1 MRLKLI
7 LTGVPIA
14 AALIA
19 VFLLLHRAPTRPVAY
34 VQGPDFPGRRQ
45 YEYLAVDAGTKTGFE
60 CIYLVKSYGY
70 DPSENLEGQ
79 RAVLAKIQ
87 RSLEKVAIPAG
98 QLFDIVAVVRATAPE
113 GVAAL
118 KKEYLKVR
126 LMGSCDGSSFETF
139 STDEDVHVFESSG
152 YGTSRGYLRANVVFD
167 NAGDRYLLSPGQT
180 LRLEYL
186 ALEVVR

>member
-7 LTGVPIA
+7 LVGISIA
-14 AALIA
+14 AALIT
-19 VFLLLHRAPTRPVAY
+19 VFLLFTRAPTHPIAY

-45 YEYLAVDAGTKTGFE
+45 YEYLAVDDSTKTGFE
-60 CIYLVKSYGY
+60 CIYLVKSYEY

-113 GVAAL
+113 GIAAL

-126 LMGSCDGSSFETF
+126 LMGSCDGSPFETF
-139 STDEDVHVFESSG
+139 STDVDVHVFESSG
-152 YGTSRGYLRANVVFD
+152 YGTSRGYLRANVIFD

-180 LRLEYL
+180 LRIEYL
-186 ALEVVR
+186 KLEVVK